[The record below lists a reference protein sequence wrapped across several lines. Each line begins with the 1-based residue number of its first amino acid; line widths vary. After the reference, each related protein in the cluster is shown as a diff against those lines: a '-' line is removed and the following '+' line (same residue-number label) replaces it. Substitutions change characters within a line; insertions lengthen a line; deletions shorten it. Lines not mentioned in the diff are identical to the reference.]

1 MSKTFRPFALAVAV
15 ACVSGTAL
23 TYRLFNAAT
32 SDNATSLS
40 GAARPA
46 SAPAAPAVPLWF
58 ERNTGEYPAQV
69 LYASR
74 SLRQTVYLTSSQM
87 TVAAPSGEAVGI
99 SWTNAKQAR
108 IIEGRQPVAARVD
121 YFRGKD
127 RSQWRTGNRAN
138 TARFGEVRY
147 EQIYN
152 GVDLV
157 FHPQLDKLEHDFVV
171 APGADPSQIGLRF
184 DGASSVHL
192 ANDGSLAIRTASG
205 SEIRQT
211 KPVAYQEIDG
221 HRVEVAAAYRIT
233 GDASAEFTLGAYD
246 ASKQLVIDPVL
257 DYSTYL
263 NSSGSTTAVSV
274 AAQPGTSF
282 VWVAGTTNASDFP
295 VGGAPNAPI
304 RDTNLGLRDIFLAK
318 LDTSKFGTDSLVYAG
333 FVGGSGA
340 DEALAMTLDNDGNAV
355 IVGSTGSFDFP
366 IVGSMDS
373 EIEGGNDAIILK
385 IDPRREGPDALVYT
399 TFLGGNALDY
409 ATAVTTDS
417 TGRIIVAG
425 YTVSENFPLTANAI
439 QRNRQ
444 RGYELFIS
452 RIDPNAG
459 TSGLQYSTYYGG
471 SNTDIARAVAV
482 DPRGRIL
489 VAGNTS
495 SDNFPIGNEPLQA
508 TYHGAGDM
516 FLIRVDPEKSGL
528 DGIDYGTF
536 IGGNG
541 VDSAE
546 AIHLDADGNVY
557 IAGYTTSTDMPV
569 GGSAPQLTSA
579 GASDLYVIKLS
590 IPSNQVLF
598 ASYFGDGGTDVA
610 YSMKV
615 NASGRVYLTGYT
627 YSQRFPVTAN
637 ALQARPSGIPDA
649 IVVVMD
655 TVGTAAE
662 SLVYASYLG
671 TPGLDYGYG
680 ISASS
685 ACSIAVT
692 GTTTGKAFPTTGNAY
707 ERNANGFPGTFLSVI
722 DICR

>member
-1 MSKTFRPFALAVAV
+1 MPKTSRPFALAAVAV

-23 TYRLFNAAT
+23 TYRLFHPT
-32 SDNATSLS
+32 PETPSS
-40 GAARPA
+40 AARPA
-46 SAPAAPAVPLWF
+46 AAPTVPLWF

-74 SLRQTVYLTSSQM
+74 SLRQTVYLTPSQM
-87 TVAAPSGEAVGI
+87 TVAAPSGETVGI
-99 SWTNAKQAR
+99 SWTNAKPAR
-108 IIEGRQPVAARVD
+108 TVEGRQPLAARVD
-121 YFRGKD
+121 YFRGRN
-127 RSQWRTGNRAN
+127 RSLWRTGGAAQA
-138 TARFGEVRY
+138 ARFGEVRY

-171 APGADPSQIGLRF
+171 APGADPAQIGLRF
-184 DGASSVHL
+184 NGAASVEL
-192 ANDGSLAIRTASG
+192 ATDGSLAIRTSSG

-211 KPVAYQEIDG
+211 KPIAYQDVDG
-221 HRVEVAAAYRIT
+221 KRVEVAAAYRLT
-233 GDASAEFTLGAYD
+233 GDATAEFTLGAYD
-246 ASKQLVIDPVL
+246 PSRELVIDPVL

-263 NSSGSTTAVSV
+263 NSSAATNAVSV
-274 AAQPGTSF
+274 AAEPGTSF
-282 VWVAGTTNASDFP
+282 VWVAGTTNAADFP
-295 VGGAPNAPI
+295 LGGAPNAPI

-318 LDTSKFGTDSLVYAG
+318 IDTSKEGTESLVYAG
-333 FVGGSGA
+333 FVGGTGP
-340 DEALAMTLDNDGNAV
+340 DEALAMTLDTDGNAV

-385 IDPRREGPDALVYT
+385 IDPRREGADALVYT
-399 TFLGGNALDY
+399 TFLGGDALDY
-409 ATAVTTDS
+409 ATAVATDS
-417 TGRIIVAG
+417 TGRIIVTG

-459 TSGLQYSTYYGG
+459 TAGLQYSTYYGG
-471 SNTDIARAVAV
+471 SSTDIPRAAAV
-482 DPRGRIL
+482 DAQGRIY

-495 SDNFPIGNEPLQA
+495 SDNFPIGNEPFQA
-508 TYHGAGDM
+508 TYHGQGDM
-516 FLIRVDPEKSGL
+516 FLIRVDPEKTGL

-546 AIHLDADGNVY
+546 SIHLDAEGNVY

-569 GGSAPQLTSA
+569 AGSAPQLQSA
-579 GASDLYVIKLS
+579 GAADLYVIKLA
-590 IPSNQVLF
+590 IPSNQVSF
-598 ASYFGDGGTDVA
+598 ATYFGDGGTDIA

-615 NASGRVYLTGYT
+615 NAQGRVFLTGYT
-627 YSQRFPVTAN
+627 YSQHFPVTAN
-637 ALQARPSGIPDA
+637 ALQPRPAGIPDA

-655 TVGTAAE
+655 TAATPAE
-662 SLVYASYLG
+662 SLVYSSYLG
-671 TPGLDYGYG
+671 TPGLDYGY
-680 ISASS
+680 SVSSSS
-685 ACSIAVT
+685 ACSVAVL
-692 GTTTGKAFPTTGNAY
+692 GTTTGRAFPTTANAY
-707 ERNANGFPGTFLSVI
+707 ERNPNGFPDAFVSVI